1 MFCIT
6 AQHINIIAKEHF
18 MVNHFCNNFDLVC
31 PNHWANSLLWSWMVW
46 TPLSNIRAMP
56 EKPTALTTTPKMNP
70 IMSLLMIVPYLL
82 LTGFNPLACGRQILA
97 GTLYKTRC
105 SVAGR
110 QRQCESDCYKCFHTV
125 SLDNFNTVQLSFTI
139 AVTFYK

>member
-31 PNHWANSLLWSWMVW
+31 PNHWASSLLWVWMVC

-56 EKPTALTTTPKMNP
+56 ENPTALTTKPKINP

-82 LTGFNPLACGRQILA
+82 LGSIHLPAAVKSLPAPCTKPDVVWQADSVRARVIAIKVFISVPYTIL
-97 GTLYKTRC
+97 TRF
-105 SVAGR
+105 S
-110 QRQCESDCYKCFHTV
+110 
-125 SLDNFNTVQLSFTI
+125 
-139 AVTFYK
+139 